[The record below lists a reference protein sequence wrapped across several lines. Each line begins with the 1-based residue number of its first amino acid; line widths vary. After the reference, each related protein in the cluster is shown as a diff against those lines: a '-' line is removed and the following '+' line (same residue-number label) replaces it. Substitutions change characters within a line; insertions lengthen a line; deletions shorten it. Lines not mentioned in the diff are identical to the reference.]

1 MRDVSVPSLLLRP
14 PSLSDEREVMAA
26 QRELA
31 GEGFDFML
39 AEDDQTWIEYLNY
52 LDRCS
57 RGVGLAP
64 GRAPATM
71 LLAVVDG
78 EVVGRVHVRHALTPG
93 LRVTGGHIG
102 YGVRPQF
109 RRRGYAA
116 EMLRQG
122 LELLGTL
129 GIEQA
134 LVTCDDDNEASIRT
148 IESNGGVLEDKM
160 ELSEGVVTRHYWID
174 TRVEA

>member
-1 MRDVSVPSLLLRP
+1 MPSANLYLRP
-14 PSLSDEREVMAA
+14 LTATDEDKVLAA
-26 QRELA
+26 QAELST
-31 GEGFDFML
+31 EGFDFML
-39 AEDDQTWIEYLNY
+39 AEDDQTWSEYLNY

-57 RGVGLAP
+57 RGVGLAT
-64 GRAPATM
+64 GRVPATM

-148 IESNGGVLEDKM
+148 IESNGGFLEGKI
-160 ELSEGVVTRHYWID
+160 ELAEGVVTRHYWID
-174 TRVEA
+174 TWVEAYD